1 MERMRAEF
9 GSYAL
14 SEPPFEEWCPMAKA
28 LQRQEEDRRRF
39 EAEAQTMAKLHH
51 PNIVAVQD
59 VGGGLL
65 IVSQFTLAD
74 VGLGFQQAH
83 HTKVNV
89 CLLLGASGCQFAL
102 MTMYLGTLPP
112 FRSKAKP

>member
-39 EAEAQTMAKLHH
+39 EAEQLKALH
-51 PNIVAVQD
+51 PREFPD
-59 VGGGLL
+59 DP
-65 IVSQFTLAD
+65 AD
-74 VGLGFQQAH
+74 
-83 HTKVNV
+83 
-89 CLLLGASGCQFAL
+89 
-102 MTMYLGTLPP
+102 
-112 FRSKAKP
+112 